1 DRGKPG
7 VIAITRAG
15 HRFVNESN
23 SYHDFVQGMKRACS
37 SDKPVEA
44 FLIAD
49 HKTIRKYGLGHVKP
63 APLPLGPSIR
73 SGYLIV
79 GETPADLA
87 NNAGIEVG
95 E

>member
-1 DRGKPG
+1 PTSLVPREDGTKGPFPHFIDRGKPG

-49 HKTIRKYGLGHVKP
+49 HKTIRKYGL
-63 APLPLGPSIR
+63 
-73 SGYLIV
+73 
-79 GETPADLA
+79 
-87 NNAGIEVG
+87 
-95 E
+95 